1 MALLDGLKT
10 MTSHGL
16 QTQPISRPAVLLRE
30 TTRGS
35 LFWNLYQLANAL
47 RQLDIDEKSLIQCLD
62 NYKNRYID
70 KWQKTF
76 VKKLGV

>member
-1 MALLDGLKT
+1 

-16 QTQPISRPAVLLRE
+16 QTQPISRAGGIVTE
-30 TTRGS
+30 TTRS
-35 LFWNLYQLANAL
+35 RFLEPISISQRS

-62 NYKNRYID
+62 NYKNRYIA

-76 VKKLGV
+76 VKKLGLNNI